1 MPVTLDYINR
11 VLYRFLVVRAVISN
25 ELIKLAFVLNFLVVI
40 EEAFMNGAIV
50 AERVIYRVEL
60 NVLYPLKNVNSAP
73 KHEYYGIQIRV
84 FSNEAG
90 ETSLISGEVCDV
102 LDECVVFAY
111 GAVPVRHILLWSVC
125 CTSQPTER

>member
-11 VLYRFLVVRAVISN
+11 VLYRFLLVVRAVITN
-25 ELIKLAFVLNFLVVI
+25 ELINLALSFIVVSV
-40 EEAFMNGAIV
+40 EALMNGAILAV
-50 AERVIYRVEL
+50 RVIYRDEFK
-60 NVLYPLKNVNSAP
+60 VLYPLKNVNSAP